1 MKILSLHLSKNK
13 LSLMISFLSKLFLKL
28 SYFLNNLKRIAQRN
42 LFLQNSKSNI
52 HSSFKLGT
60 DNFLD
65 ISPTAVFNFAENTTI
80 NQNNFITVK
89 NDANLKIGKGTYI
102 TRATIS
108 CLGTIEIGEDCILG
122 EGMKLFDHNHNYTTE
137 PFLVSKTNFSIG
149 KIKIGNNVWTGAN
162 VTILKGVTIGDN
174 VILGAGVLIFKDIP
188 PNSIVTLKQEITVKP
203 I

>member
-1 MKILSLHLSKNK
+1 
-13 LSLMISFLSKLFLKL
+13 MIAFLSKLFLKSSKFL
-28 SYFLNNLKRIAQRN
+28 SNFKRIAQRN

-65 ISPTAVFNFAENTTI
+65 ISPAAIFNFAENVTL

-89 NDANLKIGKGTYI
+89 NNAHLKIGKNTYI

-108 CLGTIEIGEDCILG
+108 CLGEIEIGENCILG
-122 EGMKLFDHNHNYTTE
+122 EGMKLFDHNHKHTTN
-137 PFLVSKTNFSIG
+137 PFSVSKTEFNIG

-162 VTILKGVTIGDN
+162 VTILKDVTIGDN
-174 VILGAGVLIFKDIP
+174 VILGANTLIFKDVP
-188 PNSIVTLKQEITVKP
+188 SNSIVKLKQEISVKAV
-203 I
+203 